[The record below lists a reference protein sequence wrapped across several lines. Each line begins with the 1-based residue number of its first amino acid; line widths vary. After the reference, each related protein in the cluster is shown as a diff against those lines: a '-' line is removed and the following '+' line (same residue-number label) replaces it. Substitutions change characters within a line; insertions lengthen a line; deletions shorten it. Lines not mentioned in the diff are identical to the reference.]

1 MHMPRTHVYQVGSE
15 LVTHLRQMYG
25 AQNVIA
31 TDVRPT
37 PDPTRPQPYGAN
49 LTLVLTLPPTLPLM
63 NLDRTI
69 ESGVSLRL
77 MIPLKPTLR
86 CVRPRRT

>member
-31 TDVRPT
+31 TDVRPNSN
-37 PDPTRPQPYGAN
+37 PDPNPNPILTHSVNLRPNPYAKPN
-49 LTLVLTLPPTLPLM
+49 P
-63 NLDRTI
+63 N
-69 ESGVSLRL
+69 
-77 MIPLKPTLR
+77 PTLR
-86 CVRPRRT
+86 CARPAPK